1 MRIWAIVLRQF
12 YLFRESPARVLP
24 LFAWVAIDIV
34 LWGFLARY
42 LDQVGGAHHW
52 VGSLLG
58 AVLLWDFF
66 GRIMHGVAT
75 AFLEDVWSRN
85 LLNLFASPITVA
97 EYVTGLVLTSVAA
110 SLVGLT
116 VMLLLATFGF
126 GLNFLAYGLPLLP
139 FLLNLFLFGIALG
152 VFASALV
159 LRLGPASEWIIWP
172 IPSLLA
178 PFAGVFYPLSTLP
191 LWMRWVGATLPP
203 SYVFEGMRAIVQ
215 GQSVSTSGLLGSL
228 ALSLLYLILSGVYFG
243 HIFQGAVRSG
253 LLARYSAES
262 VA

>member
-1 MRIWAIVLRQF
+1 MRVWAIMLRQF
-12 YLFRESPARVLP
+12 YLLRESPARVLP
-24 LFAWVAIDIV
+24 LFTWVAVDIV

-42 LDQVGGAHHW
+42 LGQLSGGHDW

-85 LLNLFASPITVA
+85 FLNVFASPITVT
-97 EYVTGLVLTSVAA
+97 EYVSGLVLTSVAT
-110 SLVGLT
+110 SLVGLL
-116 VMLLLATFGF
+116 VMLLLATLGF

-139 FLLNLFLFGIALG
+139 CLLILFLFGIALG

-191 LWMRWVGATLPP
+191 DWMRWVGAALPP
-203 SYVFEGMRAIVQ
+203 SYVFEGIRAIVQ
-215 GQSVSTSGLLGSL
+215 GGAFSQSALWSSLL
-228 ALSLLYLILSGVYFG
+228 LSLFYLLLAGLFFG
-243 HIFQGAVRSG
+243 HVYQGAVRSG